1 MTCPIQL
8 LMAKLGLHPV
18 SLAPEA
24 CQVETSHDAPSQ
36 NFSKQVKK
44 GGGWFS
50 QIIRSP
56 SCPAGIQSEPTR
68 TPPATM
74 QGESVLSTQLVKG
87 KDMHF
92 RHKI

>member
-44 GGGWFS
+44 GGGLVFS
-50 QIIRSP
+50 NNQISFMSRRHSVRANSHTP
-56 SCPAGIQSEPTR
+56 SHYAR
-68 TPPATM
+68 
-74 QGESVLSTQLVKG
+74 
-87 KDMHF
+87 
-92 RHKI
+92 